1 MFKVFH
7 YNWRSRWSLSIQ
19 FSVMLVLKL
28 SYDKRRVLSS
38 QSDSV
43 PRSVAFFNSDCIM
56 PTTSVLSSDL
66 LLNVSS
72 LDIYRGWNKRAFL
85 VPCVTISDVQHVLVL
100 NYQFL
105 FQIFYIWCRLFDVK
119 DDDKAYWEL
128 EKALEILNIDHTVCY
143 NALCQGGLLSLGTM
157 PYALI

>member
-1 MFKVFH
+1 
-7 YNWRSRWSLSIQ
+7 
-19 FSVMLVLKL
+19 
-28 SYDKRRVLSS
+28 
-38 QSDSV
+38 
-43 PRSVAFFNSDCIM
+43 
-56 PTTSVLSSDL
+56 
-66 LLNVSS
+66 
-72 LDIYRGWNKRAFL
+72 